1 MAGTRRPRFGCF
13 GCLWQVLVVLV
24 LCGIAYV
31 AALGVFAPWAFY
43 MGGKFHITPYWQ
55 GWGRAHTA
63 NGDYLIYVL
72 ISPSSNSSKM
82 YLSTSVA
89 GRANVC
95 TPRGENLAL
104 KMRGGMR
111 KHLNLSTDGE
121 SIWLGM
127 HRMSWRQFNGDY
139 SPSLELRGH
148 WQNPNLAMDDEG
160 SIAKAFRTDGTPYG
174 AHDRNRSPSK
184 EVVPIILIEGTYTD
198 YRTACNAMRR

>member
-1 MAGTRRPRFGCF
+1 M
-13 GCLWQVLVVLV
+13 LVVLV

-89 GRANVC
+89 GRVNVC

-148 WQNPNLAMDDEG
+148 WQNPNLVMDDEG
-160 SIAKAFRTDGTPYG
+160 SIAKAFRPDGTPYG

-184 EVVPIILIEGTYTD
+184 EVVPITLIEGTYTD
-198 YRTACNAMRR
+198 YRTACNAMSR